1 MNDVYSTIVETTYS
15 GMAFSPQMAFS
26 TGTLFPKLPSNDVQN
41 KIQLGRHP
49 LEHTS
54 DTFNHINKKS
64 WLSIHNPTYQLFSL
78 CQLLLPTHHPGLE
91 QPPSW
96 SCGVP
101 VPWRFQTGVKGP
113 PAEVNPISSFLLA
126 PVHNSI
132 CTWHKFLLPK
142 STHVLTRS
150 AYIFDHLKAALYKEE
165 GRRRSMNLTW
175 LTCWWQQIFNRS
187 SRLTWIMHWNFTIE
201 VSDVRLCIYFIVH
214 H

>member
-1 MNDVYSTIVETTYS
+1 
-15 GMAFSPQMAFS
+15 MAFS
-26 TGTLFPKLPSNDVQN
+26 TGTSLPKPPSNDVQN

-49 LEHTS
+49 LEHPS
-54 DTFNHINKKS
+54 DTLNHINKRS

-78 CQLLLPTHHPGLE
+78 RQLLLPTHHPGLE

-113 PAEVNPISSFLLA
+113 PAEVNLISSFLLA

-142 STHVLTRS
+142 STHALTRS
-150 AYIFDHLKAALYKEE
+150 AYIFNHLKAALYKEE
-165 GRRRSMNLTW
+165 EE
-175 LTCWWQQIFNRS
+175 S
-187 SRLTWIMHWNFTIE
+187 SSAE
-201 VSDVRLCIYFIVH
+201 VLDCAVYSTDSSYYTRHEHIVH
-214 H
+214 TGGSPYR